1 MTALSFSDFDAP
13 EGWTNL
19 TATAPYTALLG
30 QNVQVICK
38 TGQGAIFWGGATA
51 PTGRVG
57 IPLTAESADFETA
70 VAQVWLYGPAT
81 YAITQR

>member
-51 PTGRVG
+51 PTHDCWIRFTDIYG
-57 IPLTAESADFETA
+57 E
-70 VAQVWLYGPAT
+70 VAA
-81 YAITQR
+81 